1 MNWLK
6 DLWRATTIGEKL
18 LVVISL
24 GFYVRTWMDIAQL
37 CIVSCFVHMAAN
49 GIVTLILVWSMR
61 RPRGSG
67 F

>member
-37 CIVSCFVHMAAN
+37 RIVSCFVHMAAN